1 MVDFPVV
8 DFGALSPEIN
18 SARMYTGPGSAS
30 LQAAASAWNG
40 LAAELSSAATG
51 YEKVIT
57 QLASDEWMGPASAS
71 MASAAQP
78 YVSWM
83 STTAA
88 QAEQAATQARSAAA
102 AYEQAFAATVPPP
115 LVAANRAETAAAVQ
129 ANVFGQYTPL
139 IAQLE
144 SQYGEMWA
152 QDSAA
157 MYAYAGQS
165 AAAAQ
170 VTPFASPA
178 ATTNAAGTATQ
189 AAAVSSATGNSAATS
204 SQTIL
209 QELISLLPSNI
220 QSFLT
225 PTGFQKAFGS
235 PSSIEQTLWSFIFGT
250 TVLPTNLSALVT
262 QYSPY
267 ASFYYNTEGLPYFS
281 VGMGNFGVQMAKT
294 FGAIGGAAPAAAAAP
309 PSLGGLGG
317 ALGGGAG
324 ALGHMSGG
332 VGGGVAAG
340 LGNAGSLS
348 GKLAVPASWIGGAA
362 PQVPTPGN
370 PIPVSTVS
378 AVQEGGGGNLLGGM
392 PLAGAGAGGHGAG
405 AGPRYGVKPTVMTRP
420 PFAG

>member
-1 MVDFPVV
+1 VV
-8 DFGALSPEIN
+8 DFGALPPEIN
-18 SARMYTGPGSAS
+18 SARMYAGPGSSS

-51 YEKVIT
+51 YDNVIT

-83 STTAA
+83 STTAG
-88 QAEQAATQARSAAA
+88 QAEQAATQARAAAA

-115 LVAANRAETAAAVQ
+115 LIAANRAATAAYTQ
-129 ANVFGQYTPL
+129 ANVFGQYTPT

-144 SQYGEMWA
+144 AQYGEMWA

-157 MYAYAGQS
+157 MYGYAGQS

-178 ATTNAAGTATQ
+178 ATTNPAGTATQ
-189 AAAVSSATGNSAATS
+189 AAAVSSATGTSAATS

-220 QSFLT
+220 QALLT
-225 PTGFQKAFGS
+225 PSGLQNAFGTPALGEGS
-235 PSSIEQTLWSFIFGT
+235 LWSYIFGT

-267 ASFYYNTEGLPYFS
+267 ASFFYNTEGLPYFS

-294 FGAIGGAAPAAAAAP
+294 LGALGGAPAAAGAGAAAGG
-309 PSLGGLGG
+309 LGGLGG
-317 ALGGGAG
+317 MLGGGGAAAG
-324 ALGHMSGG
+324 GA
-332 VGGGVAAG
+332 GVAAG
-340 LGNAGSLS
+340 LGNAGAV
-348 GKLAVPASWIGGAA
+348 GKLAVPPSWIGGAPLTA
-362 PQVPTPGN
+362 PHAPL
-370 PIPVSTVS
+370 PVSSVS
-378 AVQEGGGGNLLGGM
+378 AAPEGGGSGNLLGGM
-392 PLAGAGAGGHGAG
+392 PLAGAGGGGFGGG
-405 AGPRYGVKPTVMTRP
+405 AGPRYGFKPTVMSRP